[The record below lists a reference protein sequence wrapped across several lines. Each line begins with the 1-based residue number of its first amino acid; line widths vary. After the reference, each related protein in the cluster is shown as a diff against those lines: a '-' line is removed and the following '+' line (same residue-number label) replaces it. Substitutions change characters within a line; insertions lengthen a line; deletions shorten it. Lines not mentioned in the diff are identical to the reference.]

1 MQASGRSSLA
11 SPSAAKQG
19 AADEISLEVEG
30 LDGATDLASE
40 AQSPVRGER
49 WEQHCSKWLW
59 AAHLPRGSSFKPACG
74 VAVLALMHPA
84 VSCWRP
90 GLILI

>member
-1 MQASGRSSLA
+1 MQASGRSSLT

-40 AQSPVRGER
+40 AHSPVRGEPQ
-49 WEQHCSKWLW
+49 EQHCSRCLW
-59 AAHLPRGSSFKPACG
+59 AAHLLRGLNFSLLEGWQRWRWCSWLCPAG
-74 VAVLALMHPA
+74 SQA
-84 VSCWRP
+84 
-90 GLILI
+90 

>member
-1 MQASGRSSLA
+1 MQASGRSSLT

-40 AQSPVRGER
+40 AQSPVKGEPMTTTL
-49 WEQHCSKWLW
+49 QQVPVGCAS
-59 AAHLPRGSSFKPACG
+59 AAWNKL
-74 VAVLALMHPA
+74 
-84 VSCWRP
+84 
-90 GLILI
+90 